1 VLPVIWEFLLQIAIE
16 LLFELGFESTG
27 ESLRRRRRAHPVL
40 AFLGATLLGGAVG
53 LVTSLIWPTRF
64 FEPGPLPGV
73 SVIISPL
80 VTGLAMHHYGRWRN
94 GKGSFLATFWGGA
107 LFAFGM
113 ASVRFIWVAM

>member
-1 VLPVIWEFLLQIAIE
+1 MPAIWEFLLQIAIE
-16 LLFELGFESTG
+16 MLFELGLEAMG
-27 ESLRRRRRAHPVL
+27 ESLRRRRRSYPVI
-40 AFLGATLLGGAVG
+40 AFVGATLLGGVVG

-64 FEPGPLPGV
+64 FEPGPLPGF

-80 VTGLAMHHYGRWRN
+80 VTGLVMHHYGRWR
-94 GKGSFLATFWGGA
+94 KAKASYLATFWGGA